1 MKEGHSG
8 ENGTA
13 RIPNEEV
20 KSEFRK
26 ILKGGNGDQKWLELI
41 DRSQKLLEDT
51 IAGNVEAVAKAIEEI
66 RNTQYTL
73 LYYNIENQWQ
83 Q

>member
-1 MKEGHSG
+1 M
-8 ENGTA
+8 
-13 RIPNEEV
+13 
-20 KSEFRK
+20 
-26 ILKGGNGDQKWLELI
+26 KGGNGDQKWLELI
-41 DRSQKLLEDT
+41 DRSLKLLEDT

-66 RNTQYTL
+66 RNTQYAP